1 MEANLITLSTS
12 LEEMDLKVK
21 IQHFLTTIPKDIAEK
36 LDATLLLEITD
47 SVPVY
52 LTIQSA
58 SGIGKKSPDPP

>member
-1 MEANLITLSTS
+1 
-12 LEEMDLKVK
+12 MDLKVK